1 MLMLVAAACG
11 PEDAPREG
19 YVELEDTRLYYQVMG
34 SGEPLMVVHG
44 GPLLDHGY
52 MEPWLKELSS
62 DYLLVFMDQ
71 RLSGRSSPESDS
83 ANITLDR
90 FTEDI
95 EAVRRHLELD
105 RVHLLGH
112 SWGGFLAMRYA
123 LDHPEALRS
132 LTLVSPLPPSTAH
145 WGKEQQAL
153 ASRLDSSY
161 LRVRDSLSATPAFR
175 SGEPGARVK
184 LLRHAFRPQFHN
196 PDIAEG
202 LELYMPEDYQ
212 GRSQMFGLLVGELS
226 SFNLYPQL
234 DSLRTPAL
242 LIYGEGEPSAA
253 ISGDT
258 LAQVL
263 PEAHLELL
271 ERSGHFSFMERPE
284 RFMELLRNFLSRH

>member
-1 MLMLVAAACG
+1 MMTATACKQAG
-11 PEDAPREG
+11 APQEG

-52 MEPWLKELSS
+52 MEPWLKELGS
-62 DYLLVFMDQ
+62 DYRLVFMDQ

-83 ANITLDR
+83 ASITLDR
-90 FTEDI
+90 FSEDI
-95 EAVRRHLELD
+95 EAVRRHLGLN

-112 SWGGFLAMRYA
+112 SWGGFLAMHYA
-123 LDHPEALRS
+123 LDHPDALRS

-161 LRVRDSLSATPAFR
+161 LRERDSLRNTPAFR
-175 SGEPGARVK
+175 SGEPGARAK

-196 PDIAEG
+196 PDLAAG
-202 LELYMPEDYQ
+202 LEIYVPEDYP

-226 SFNLYPQL
+226 SFNLYPRL
-234 DSLRTPAL
+234 DSLRTATL
-242 LIYGEGEPSAA
+242 LIYGEEEPSAA

-263 PEAHLELL
+263 PDARLELL

-284 RFMELLRNFLSRH
+284 RFMELLRDFLSLH